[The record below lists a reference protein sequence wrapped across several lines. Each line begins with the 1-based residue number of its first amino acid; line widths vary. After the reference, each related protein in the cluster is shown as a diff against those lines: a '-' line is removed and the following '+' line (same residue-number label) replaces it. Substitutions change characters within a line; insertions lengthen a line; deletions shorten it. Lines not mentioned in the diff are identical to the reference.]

1 MKKTLVGLAAMS
13 AVATTFA
20 AEPLVSAEWL
30 AANSDTVV
38 LDIRTI
44 DAYLNGHVPGAIST
58 PYAEGWRATME
69 GTPGQLP
76 HVAVLE
82 QKIAQLGVDANEHV
96 VIVAGGTAAG
106 DYAPAARVYWTLK
119 TLGHDEVSLL
129 DGGFAGWSAANL
141 AVASDL
147 VEAEKGDFTA
157 NFNDAYLVNATT
169 LATNLDA
176 WQTVDARPKAYFDG
190 EEKFSAARVAGTVP
204 GSVNL
209 LHASAF
215 TSGDVVYFADM
226 ATLTETASAAG
237 VNSQATQSAAFCNT
251 GHLGATNWF
260 VLSEL
265 LEMPN
270 TALFDGSMTEW
281 TADEERPVQTA
292 KKGLGKFFGI
302 FGG

>member
-1 MKKTLVGLAAMS
+1 MKKTLVGLAAMG
-13 AVATTFA
+13 AFATSFA

-30 AANSDTVV
+30 AANPDAVV

-44 DAYLNGHVPGAIST
+44 DAYLNGHVPGAVST
-58 PYAEGWRATME
+58 PYAEGWRATMD

-76 HVAVLE
+76 HVAVME
-82 QKIAQLGVDANEHV
+82 QKIAQLGVDAGEHV
-96 VIVAGGTAAG
+96 VIVTDGKAAG
-106 DYAPAARVYWTLK
+106 DYAPAARVYWTFK
-119 TLGHDEVSLL
+119 TLGHEEVSLL

-141 AVASDL
+141 TVANDL

-157 NFNDAYLVNATT
+157 SYTDAYLVDAAT
-169 LATNLDA
+169 LAADLDS

-215 TSGDVVYFADM
+215 TTGDVVYFAAPQTLADI
-226 ATLTETASAAG
+226 ATSAG
-237 VNSQATQSAAFCNT
+237 VQLDAAQSAAFCNT
-251 GHLGATNWF
+251 GHLGATDWF
-260 VLSEL
+260 VMSEL
-265 LEMPN
+265 LDMPN

-281 TADEERPVQTA
+281 TADEDRPVQTA
-292 KKGLGKFFGI
+292 KKGLGKIFGI

>member
-1 MKKTLVGLAAMS
+1 MKKTLVGLAVFGT
-13 AVATTFA
+13 VATTFA

-30 AANSDTVV
+30 ADNPDAVV

-44 DAYLNGHVPGAIST
+44 DAYLNGHVPGAVST
-58 PYAEGWRATME
+58 PYAEGWRATMNDV
-69 GTPGQLP
+69 PGQLP
-76 HVAVLE
+76 HVAVME
-82 QKIAQLGVDANEHV
+82 QKIAQLGVDADEHV
-96 VIVAGGTAAG
+96 VIVTDGKSAG

-119 TLGHDEVSLL
+119 TLGHEEVSLL

-141 AVASDL
+141 EVANDL

-157 NFNDAYLVNATT
+157 NFNDAFLVDAAT
-169 LATNLDA
+169 LASDLDQ
-176 WQTVDARPKAYFDG
+176 WQTVDARPKSYFDG
-190 EEKFSAARVAGTVP
+190 EEKFTAARVAGTVP

-215 TSGDVVYFADM
+215 TSGDVVYFADV
-226 ATLTETASAAG
+226 AKLKEVASSAG
-237 VNSQATQSAAFCNT
+237 VDMSASQSATFCNT
-251 GHLGATNWF
+251 GHLGSTNWF

-265 LEMPN
+265 LELPN

-281 TADEERPVQTA
+281 TADEDRPVQTA
-292 KKGLGKFFGI
+292 KKGLGKIFGI